1 MARKENT
8 LWAEKYRPHKLE
20 DYVGNDHVKNKV
32 IQYIA
37 DNDPPHLLLY
47 GKAGTGKTTLAK
59 IIADNTDSDSI
70 YINASDET
78 GIDVV
83 RLKIKPFASS
93 VSFRSLKL
101 VILDEFD
108 YMTPNA
114 QANLRNVM
122 EQFSVNTRFILT
134 CNYHEKIIAPIQSRC
149 QIFEIIPPSRAD
161 VAIRIATILGEE
173 KVEYD
178 PQDVKVLVESTYP
191 DIRQLTNSAQLNSID
206 GKLEVDRHKIIES
219 DFRLKLLEILKEKDK
234 RAVFS
239 NIRQLVND
247 NHVNDFSDVYRF
259 LYDHIDDFAPD
270 NVANSILTIADGV
283 KSDPFVVDKEINFMD
298 MMINLINIKD
308 KKPKGE

>member
-1 MARKENT
+1 MAKKKENT

-20 DYVGNDHVKNKV
+20 NYVGNDHVRQKV
-32 IQYIA
+32 TQYIKE
-37 DNDPPHLLLY
+37 NDPPHLLFY

-59 IIADNTDSDSI
+59 VIAENTDSDTI

-78 GIDVV
+78 GVDVV
-83 RLKIKPFASS
+83 RVKIKPFAGS
-93 VSFRSLKL
+93 VSFKPLKL

-122 EQFSVNTRFILT
+122 EQFSKTTRFILT

-161 VAIRIATILGEE
+161 VAIRVAEILGEE

-178 PQDVKVLVESTYP
+178 PKDVKVLVESTYP
-191 DIRQLTNSAQLNSID
+191 DIRQLINSAQLNSID
-206 GKLEVDRHKIIES
+206 GKLAVDRHKIIES

-234 RAVFS
+234 RAVFT

-247 NHVNDFSDVYRF
+247 NHVNEFSDVYRF
-259 LYDHIDDFAPD
+259 LYDHIDEYAPT
-270 NVANSILTIADGV
+270 NVANSLLTIADGV

-298 MMINLINIKD
+298 MMIKLINIKD
-308 KKPKGE
+308 QS

>member
-1 MARKENT
+1 MAKKENT
-8 LWAEKYRPHKLE
+8 LWVEKYRPHTLE
-20 DYVGNDHVKNKV
+20 DYVGNDHVKQKV
-32 IQYIA
+32 IQYIN
-37 DNDPPHLLLY
+37 DNDPPHLLFY

-59 IIADNTDSDSI
+59 IIADNTDSDTI

-83 RLKIKPFASS
+83 RVKIKPFAGS
-93 VSFRSLKL
+93 VSFSSLKL

-122 EQFSVNTRFILT
+122 EQFSHTTRFILT
-134 CNYHEKIIAPIQSRC
+134 CNYHEKIIVPIASRC
-149 QIFEIIPPSRAD
+149 QKFEVIPPSRAD
-161 VAIRIATILGEE
+161 VAMRVATILQKENITF
-173 KVEYD
+173 D
-178 PQDVKVLVESTYP
+178 PKDIKVLVEATYP
-191 DIRQLTNSAQLNSID
+191 DIRQLINSAQLNSIN
-206 GKLEVDRHKIIES
+206 GKLKVDRHKIIES

-247 NHVNDFSDVYRF
+247 NHVNEFSDVYRF
-259 LYDHIDDFAPD
+259 LYDHINDFAPT

-298 MMINLINIKD
+298 MMIKLINIKD
-308 KKPKGE
+308 ES